1 MLEGTPEMLAASHYI
16 LLGLVE
22 LGNRNYKKAEAQF
35 NQAIQEFPESHA
47 AILGRALASMMQLH
61 EIPLDESASKL
72 KLIIPDLERLLEN
85 SKKMLENITV
95 ITEQK

>member
-1 MLEGTPEMLAASHYI
+1 MLEATPEMLVASKYV

-72 KLIIPDLERLLEN
+72 KLIIPDLEQLLEN